1 MEHKNTSTIRV
12 LVICLF
18 CFIGVAA
25 IANINDTTKEAIQ
38 RENSIQ
44 QLQLENIASSTE
56 ETTISTEDQEYANQ
70 VISEIQ
76 KNNKKIIKL
85 EVYKKYA
92 YQKITPIVIKIT
104 YGD

>member
-38 RENSIQ
+38 RENHIQ
-44 QLQLENIASSTE
+44 QVQLENIASSTE

-76 KNNKKIIKL
+76 KNNKKLLNLRYTKSMHIKKL
-85 EVYKKYA
+85 HHL
-92 YQKITPIVIKIT
+92 
-104 YGD
+104 